1 MVQLSVCICTH
12 NPRKDYLDRTLESLA
27 QQTLPK
33 SSWELLI
40 IDNAS
45 SKPVKESFSLDWHPN
60 ARHLQEEKIGLT
72 MARLRAIAETESP
85 LLLFVDDDNVLSED
99 YLVNLLELERK
110 MPFIGCFGAGVLEPE
125 YEEQPKEELRSL
137 MPMLALRTIFIDRWS
152 NVAGDGITPWGA
164 GLAVRRDV
172 AEEYAKL
179 VGECPIRKTLG
190 RSGGSLLSGEDDEI
204 SWVACRMG
212 YGKGL
217 FVSLSITHLI
227 ASIRVKPDYLLK
239 IARGHAFSRRLL
251 SHLHHHQAEK
261 FVKPSFFGAFISLLL
276 VKRSMFIY
284 HTKNLL
290 LQKKVNKVFKKKKF
304 IESYGEQEAVKYLE
318 SYKAIKKL

>member
-1 MVQLSVCICTH
+1 MIRLSVCICTH
-12 NPRKDYLDRTLESLA
+12 NPRKDYLERTIDSLDRQS
-27 QQTLPK
+27 LPK
-33 SSWELLI
+33 NCWELLL

-45 SKPVKESFSLDWHPN
+45 SKAVKESFLLDWHPN
-60 ARHLQEEKIGLT
+60 ARHIYEEKMGLT
-72 MARLRAIAETESP
+72 MARLRAISETKTP

-99 YLVNLLELERK
+99 YLTNLLEIEEE
-110 MPFIGCFGAGVLEPE
+110 MPFIGCFGAGILEPE

-137 MPMLALRTIFIDRWS
+137 MPMLALRTISTDRWS

-179 VGECPIRKTLG
+179 VGECPMRKTLG
-190 RSGGSLLSGEDDEI
+190 RSGGALLSGEDDEI

-217 FVSLSITHLI
+217 FISLSITHLI

-251 SHLHHHQAEK
+251 SHLHHPEAEK

-276 VKRSMFIY
+276 FKRSMFIY
-284 HTKNLL
+284 HTRNSL
-290 LQKKVNKVFKKKKF
+290 LQKKIQKIKEQKKAS
-304 IESYGEQEAVKYLE
+304 ELCGEKEAEKYLE
-318 SYKAIKKL
+318 SHKENRKL

>member
-45 SKPVKESFSLDWHPN
+45 SRPVKESFSLDWHPN
-60 ARHLQEEKIGLT
+60 ARHLQEEEIGLT
-72 MARLRAIAETESP
+72 MARLRAIAETATP

-110 MPFIGCFGAGVLEPE
+110 MPFIGCFGAGILEPE

-137 MPMLALRTIFIDRWS
+137 MPMLALRTISIDQWS
-152 NVAGDGITPWGA
+152 NSAGDGITPWGA
-164 GLAVRRDV
+164 GLAVRRDI
-172 AEEYAKL
+172 AIEYAKL
-179 VGECPIRKTLG
+179 VRDCPIRKTLG
-190 RSGGSLLSGEDDEI
+190 RSGGALLSGEDDEI
-204 SWVACRMG
+204 SWVACTMG

-217 FVSLSITHLI
+217 FVSLSLKHLI
-227 ASIRVKPDYLLK
+227 SSNRVRKYYLLK
-239 IARGHAFSRRLL
+239 IAKGHAFSRKLL
-251 SHLHHHQAEK
+251 SHLHHPEAQK
-261 FVKPSFFGAFISLLL
+261 FLSPSFFGAFISLLL
-276 VKRSMFIY
+276 FKKSLFFY

-290 LQKKVNKVFKKKKF
+290 IQKKIAKISKQKKAS
-304 IESYGEQEAVKYLE
+304 ESSGEQEAVKYLE
-318 SYKAIKKL
+318 SAKAI

>member
-1 MVQLSVCICTH
+1 MNLSVVICTH
-12 NPRKDYLDRTLESLA
+12 NPREDYLRRTLEALD

-33 SSWELLI
+33 DQWELLL

-45 SKPVKESFSLDWHPN
+45 SKAIKESFSLNWHPN
-60 ARHLQEEKIGLT
+60 ARHIHEEKIGLT
-72 MARLRAIAETESP
+72 MARLRAISETKTP
-85 LLLFVDDDNVLSED
+85 LLLFVDDDNVLAEH
-99 YLVNLLELERK
+99 YLANLLEIEGK
-110 MPFIGCFGAGVLEPE
+110 MPFIGCFGAGILEPE

-137 MPMLALRTIFIDRWS
+137 MPMLALRTISLDRWS

-179 VGECPIRKTLG
+179 VGKCPIRKTLG
-190 RSGGSLLSGEDDEI
+190 RSGVALLSGEDDEI
-204 SWVACRMG
+204 SWVACKMG

-217 FVSLSITHLI
+217 FVSLSVTHLI

-251 SHLHHHQAEK
+251 SHLHYPQTES
-261 FVKPSFFGAFISLLL
+261 FVKPTYLGAFISIMLF
-276 VKRSMFIY
+276 KKSMFYY
-284 HTKNLL
+284 HIKNLL
-290 LQKKVNKVFKKKKF
+290 LRKKINKISRQKKSS
-304 IESYGEQEAVKYLE
+304 ESCGELEAERYLA
-318 SYKAIKKL
+318 KRNQV